1 MAKAKRT
8 NQLVEDFA
16 AVYFGPPSFALR
28 TTLSKSTQHEA

>member
-1 MAKAKRT
+1 MTMSSPT

-16 AVYFGPPSFALR
+16 ASTSGSPSFALR